1 MANARRTTIP
11 QFSLRALL
19 LAVTVMA
26 VVLRAVSRP
35 CAGTAWVGG
44 VAVGFAAL
52 AVAFAVYVTMFA
64 FVAFCTA
71 LDWTKSGSIYG
82 NYGDAA
88 SFH

>member
-1 MANARRTTIP
+1 MAKARRTTIP

-26 VVLRAVSRP
+26 VVSLAVSQALR
-35 CAGTAWVGG
+35 GTAWVGG

-64 FVAFCTA
+64 FVAF
-71 LDWTKSGSIYG
+71 LRV
-82 NYGDAA
+82 
-88 SFH
+88 